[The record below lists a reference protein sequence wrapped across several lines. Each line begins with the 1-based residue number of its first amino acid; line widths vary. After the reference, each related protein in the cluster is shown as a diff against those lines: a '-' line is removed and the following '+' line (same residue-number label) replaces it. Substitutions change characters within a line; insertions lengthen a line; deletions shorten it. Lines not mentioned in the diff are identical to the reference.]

1 MTAMEYWNR
10 AAGPSWVNNHELMEL
25 ALKPFGDLLL
35 DEAHLAPGER
45 VVDVGCGCG
54 ATTLEAAR
62 RCGRA
67 RGLDISR
74 PMLAQARKRAQ
85 DARLA
90 AEFVEA
96 DAADYLP
103 TDGPVDKILS
113 RFGVMF
119 FESPEA
125 AFKNM
130 HDWLKPGGKFV
141 AMCWQALSL
150 NPWLTLPV
158 DIARRYVDF
167 PQLDPDS
174 LAPFSLGDRRH
185 LEGLLVAAGFG
196 QIEVREVRLPVRI
209 SGSLDRVNNFF
220 MDRGPVAEVL
230 LSAETAAREDA
241 IQALEAVLGSR
252 YDGSATELDA
262 AAWLV
267 CATRSS
273 APP

>member
-1 MTAMEYWNR
+1 MTATEYWNR
-10 AAGPSWVNNHELMEL
+10 AAGPSWVTNHELMEL
-25 ALKPFGDLLL
+25 ALKPFGDMLL
-35 DEAHLAPGER
+35 DEARLNPGEV

-67 RGLDISR
+67 RGVDISR
-74 PMLAQARKRAQ
+74 PMLAHARKRAQ

-96 DAADYLP
+96 DAARYRP
-103 TDGPVDKILS
+103 ADGPVDKVLS

-119 FESPEA
+119 FESPET

-130 HDWLKPGGKFV
+130 HDWLKPGGKLV
-141 AMCWQALSL
+141 AMCWRDLAL

-158 DIARRYVDF
+158 DIARRYVDA
-167 PQLDPDS
+167 PELDPDS
-174 LAPFSLGDRRH
+174 LAPFSLSDRERLIAL
-185 LEGLLVAAGFG
+185 LEAAGFG
-196 QIEVREVRLPVRI
+196 QIEVREVRHPVRI

-230 LSAETAAREDA
+230 LSAETAARDDA

-267 CATRSS
+267 CATRGSS
-273 APP
+273 PP